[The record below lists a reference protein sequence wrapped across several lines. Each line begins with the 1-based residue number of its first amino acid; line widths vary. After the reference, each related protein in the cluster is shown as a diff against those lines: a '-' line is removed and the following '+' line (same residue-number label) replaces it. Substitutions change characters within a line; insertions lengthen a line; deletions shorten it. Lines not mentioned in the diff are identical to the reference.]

1 MNLASLLAATARV
14 HAARPAVLDPEA
26 SYTWGEL
33 AVRIRRAGTALA
45 ARGVRP
51 GERYAL
57 VMRNSFRM
65 AELIWGGHWTGAVPV
80 PVNWRLAAPEVAAIV
95 ADADC
100 RAIVLDPEFVS
111 LLDHPGLAAWRARAV
126 VAGAGAGLPEYDRL
140 LAAAAPAPLRA
151 AREDDEAIVLY
162 TGGTT
167 GRSKGVRLSHRNLVA
182 NAFQVGLAL
191 GLRADD
197 VTLNVAPMFH
207 AAALCCHVTTLL
219 GGTHVF
225 LKAFTPKD
233 MLAAI
238 ERYSVTYTVVVPAM
252 LKAIADEP
260 EAGRYDTRSLRVM
273 FYGSSPM
280 PVDWMRRSMALFPGT
295 GFHQAYGLTET
306 APILTIL
313 SDAEHRRALE
323 TGALGPLASAGKP
336 LVGVE
341 LRIVGDDGA
350 EVPLGQAGE
359 IVVRAPGVMLGYHD
373 RPQETAEALVDG
385 WFRTGDLGRMDDE
398 GRLYVLDRKKD
409 MVITGG
415 ENVYSIEVEAA
426 LARHPD
432 VAEVAVVGVPDDRL
446 GEALVAIVAPRPGA
460 APSPEALIAHCRGL
474 IGGFK
479 IPRHFEFVPEL
490 PRSAVGKVLKTQ
502 LRRTY
507 AAVK

>member
-14 HAARPAVLDPEA
+14 HRLRPAVLDPEA
-26 SYTWGEL
+26 SFTWGEF
-33 AVRIRRAGTALA
+33 AERIRRAGALLA

-51 GERYAL
+51 GDRYAL
-57 VMRNSFRM
+57 VMRNSFRA
-65 AELIWGGHWTGAVPV
+65 AELIWAGHWTGAVPV

-95 ADADC
+95 ADAGC
-100 RAIVLDPEFVS
+100 RAILLDAEFVP
-111 LLDHPGLAAWRARAV
+111 LLEHPGLATWRDRAV
-126 VAGAGAGLPEYDRL
+126 VAGAGGGLPEYDRL
-140 LAAAAPAPLRA
+140 LAAAAPAPMRE

-182 NAFQVGLAL
+182 NALQTGLAL
-191 GLRADD
+191 GIRTDD

-207 AAALCCHVTTLL
+207 AAGLCCNITTLL
-219 GGTHVF
+219 GGAHVF

-238 ERYSVTYTVVVPAM
+238 ERYRVNYTVAVPAM

-260 EAGRYDTRSLRVM
+260 EAGRYDTSALRVM

-280 PVDWMRRSMALFPGT
+280 PVDWMRRSMALFPNT
-295 GFHQAYGLTET
+295 AFHQAYGLTET

-313 SDAEHRRALE
+313 SDADHRRSLAS
-323 TGALGPLASAGKP
+323 GDLGPLASAGKP

-341 LRIVGDDGA
+341 LRIMGDDGA
-350 EVPLGQAGE
+350 EVPHGQAGE

-385 WFRTGDLGRMDDE
+385 WFRTGDVGRMDDE
-398 GRLYVLDRKKD
+398 GRLYILDRKKD

-432 VAEVAVVGVPDDRL
+432 VAEVAVVGMPDDRL
-446 GEALVAIVAPRPGA
+446 GEALLAIVALRPGA
-460 APSPEALIAHCRGL
+460 APTTEALVAHCRGL

-479 IPRHFEFVPEL
+479 IPRRFVFVPAL
-490 PRSAVGKVLKTQ
+490 PRSAVGKVLKGE
-502 LRRTY
+502 LRRAHT
-507 AAVK
+507 AAK